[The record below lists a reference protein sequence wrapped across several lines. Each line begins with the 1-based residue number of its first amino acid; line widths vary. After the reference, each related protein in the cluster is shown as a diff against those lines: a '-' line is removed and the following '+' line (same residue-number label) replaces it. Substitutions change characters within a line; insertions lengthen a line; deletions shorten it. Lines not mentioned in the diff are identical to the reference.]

1 MADFF
6 TGYSNAVP
14 KQTSLSDMVDMASGI
29 QKYQQAQQLNPIQ
42 LERAKSELQTSQQTA
57 GKGKI
62 ELSLSQ
68 QANQE
73 RLNIQNAV
81 AKNPQIFQTNGRFD
95 PNKLMEQLPI
105 LAPMTHTDYIDKY
118 NKALE
123 TTSKAEGSVLKLSQD
138 RKQDIGQMMSSLG
151 YAGVTD
157 PNVVI
162 KQLDNLA
169 NINKKDTSYVDSINS
184 FKDVIKQHKEGP
196 AVTQS
201 LLTIG
206 ASLMSP
212 SEQQTA
218 FAPEAGTQDVGGTIK
233 EIIKKKSVLG
243 SAPSIQQTGRTFNK
257 SLAPQVYTT
266 ETGAPGIIGGGG
278 GGNVNAPVQQNV
290 PRNVGGN
297 VGGNVQGGQPIIQ
310 SNLQTAFSAKGG
322 LQRAPDETY
331 EAYRARTAR
340 LGGLPTA
347 SNNALNMA
355 NVESIP
361 NQEYTNNKIIKLLE
375 NKNVDVGPIAK
386 SIADKTGGI
395 GLSSE
400 QQEVMKYLEQRIRQE
415 SARSNQDQTSQRSA
429 FGSFG
434 TDKNALLDIIYNDK
448 GNLASQR
455 LYHQGVLKYQGNPN
469 KPNLGAINEFEN
481 RFNQINRDP
490 DVTHLLGIVGDKSM
504 ENLSKSDVQQLKKYY
519 GNMPKDKLD
528 ELFAKKQELE
538 DLVRGAK

>member
-42 LERAKSELQTSQQTA
+42 LERAKSELQTSQQIA

-73 RLNIQNAV
+73 RLNIQNAI

-184 FKDVIKQHKEGP
+184 FKDLIKQHKEGP

-212 SEQQTA
+212 SEQQAA
-218 FAPEAGTQDVGGTIK
+218 FAPEASTQDVGGAIK
-233 EIIKKKSVLG
+233 EVIKNKSVLG
-243 SAPSIQQTGRTFNK
+243 SSPSIEQTGRTFGK
-257 SLAPQVYTT
+257 SLAPQVFTT
-266 ETGAPGIIGGGG
+266 ETGAPGIIGGGIPNQG
-278 GGNVNAPVQQNV
+278 RTAQPNAVQ
-290 PRNVGGN
+290 NVGGN
-297 VGGNVQGGQPIIQ
+297 VRGGQPSAQ
-310 SNLQTAFSAKGG
+310 VNLQTSFTAKGG

-340 LGGLPTA
+340 LGSLPTA

-519 GNMPKDKLD
+519 GNMPKAKLD